1 MPDPADPRRPID
13 RLPAHQRP
21 FAHRVIQCET
31 MALLVEVY
39 QAMRAGQD
47 ALTSALAAEPPEAT
61 ADALDRLIAVLEP
74 LQAKAKAVR
83 NLCEDRRTPRERGQ
97 ARWPFANDQN
107 QRPEI
112 LDPVPR
118 LARKVAHAARR

>member
-1 MPDPADPRRPID
+1 MPNPASPCRPID

-21 FAHRVIQCET
+21 YAHRAIQAET

-39 QAMRAGQD
+39 QATRAGQD
-47 ALTSALAAEPPEAT
+47 ALISALVANPPEVT
-61 ADALDRLIAVLEP
+61 ADALDRLIAALEP
-74 LQAKAKAVR
+74 LQVKAKAVR

-97 ARWPFANDQN
+97 ARWPFGNDQN

-118 LARKVAHAARR
+118 LARKAAHAARR